1 MTTKENCPLATTN
14 SNHVIAI
21 TISFEL
27 STSINITTI
36 KYFNNMANFRHLE
49 IAPQVASHPNIYI
62 KKSFLGFK
70 TRVFY
75 QPTYSEVDS
84 VRKYFTMSSGSDI
97 CDFLRCCA
105 KGECSHLPEHLS
117 IEYNDN
123 GNYCLEMCSARDGQF
138 VALQMFKY
146 INLEYQ
152 PVCDIII
159 YEGNEAKNLKKAIE
173 CGEVTP
179 NTSSTKPCIYFS
191 QVEEL

>member
-1 MTTKENCPLATTN
+1 MPTKENCPLATTN
-14 SNHVIAI
+14 SFHVIAI

-36 KYFNNMANFRHLE
+36 KYFKNMANFRHLE

-105 KGECSHLPEHLS
+105 KGKCSHLPE
-117 IEYNDN
+117 
-123 GNYCLEMCSARDGQF
+123 
-138 VALQMFKY
+138 
-146 INLEYQ
+146 